1 MITSDPAGVTTNAPV
16 AWIHLDAIARNLDLA
31 RQCAPKAK
39 VMAVVKGDAY
49 GHGALRVSQSLD
61 VDALGVARVSEGVA
75 LREGGVESPIV
86 VLEGFID
93 ESELDVCRINRLV
106 PTLHSTYQ
114 VEVLKGS
121 RHGDMGV
128 WIKVDSG
135 MHRLGFSPEE
145 FRLGMTTGDP
155 LNIVG
160 VMSHLANAD
169 DKNNP
174 ENRDQI
180 EVFNEL
186 THDLD
191 CELSMAN
198 SGAILNYAR
207 SHYDWIRPGIMLYG
221 SSPSGETDP
230 RLAAAMTLTAPVV
243 SINRIIAGESIG
255 YGSRWAAERD
265 TRVAVLGIGYADGY
279 PREMPQ
285 GTPVLIGGERR
296 PIVGTISMDMTFVEL
311 GEDDEVRPGDTAVMW
326 GRGLP
331 IDEIAALKDTIA
343 YTLMSGLTPR
353 VERRY
358 GEE

>member
-1 MITSDPAGVTTNAPV
+1 MTTSDPARVMTNAPV
-16 AWIHLDAIARNLDLA
+16 AWIHVDAIAHNLGVA
-31 RQCAPKAK
+31 RQCAPRSK
-39 VMAVVKGDAY
+39 VMAVIKGDAY
-49 GHGALRVSQSLD
+49 GHGALEVARSLD
-61 VDALGVARVSEGVA
+61 VDALGVARVIEGVA
-75 LREGGVESPIV
+75 LREGGIDLPIV

-93 ESELDVCRINRLV
+93 ENELDACRINRLV
-106 PTLHSTYQ
+106 PTLHSAYQ
-114 VEVLKGS
+114 VEVLKNS
-121 RHGDMGV
+121 RHRDMGI

-135 MHRLGFSPEE
+135 MHRLGFSPED
-145 FRLGMTTGDP
+145 FRRGMTTGDP
-155 LNIVG
+155 LNIAG

-186 THDLD
+186 TRDLD

-198 SGAILNYAR
+198 SGAILNYSR

-221 SSPSGETDP
+221 GSPAGVVDT

-243 SINRIIAGESIG
+243 SVNRIAAGESIG
-255 YGSRWAAERD
+255 YGSSWSARRD

-285 GTPVLIGGERR
+285 GTPVIIGGERR

-311 GEDDEVRPGDTAVMW
+311 DDQDEVRPGDTAVMW
-326 GRGLP
+326 GRELP
-331 IDEIAALKDTIA
+331 IDEIAAARDTIA

-358 GEE
+358 GQK